1 MQDNMNMGNMNMKD
15 MKNMKMGNHNKKANA
30 NKTP

>member
-1 MQDNMNMGNMNMKD
+1 MNMKD
-15 MKNMKMGNHNKKANA
+15 MKNMKMGNQNKKAKP

>member
-1 MQDNMNMGNMNMKD
+1 MQDNKNMGNMNMKE
-15 MKNMKMGNHNKKANA
+15 MKNMKMGNQNKKGNA